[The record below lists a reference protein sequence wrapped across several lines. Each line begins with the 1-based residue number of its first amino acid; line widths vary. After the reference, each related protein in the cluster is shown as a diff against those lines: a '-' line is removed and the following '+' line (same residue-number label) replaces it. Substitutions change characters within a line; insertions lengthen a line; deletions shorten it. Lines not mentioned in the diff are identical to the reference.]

1 MRAVH
6 KEINPTY
13 KNRAERMMV
22 DYSDN
27 NILYLQYTRQEYL
40 DKFMPKDIEKYLITE
55 GELVNVNYAEFTGV
69 LLDKDGNYHKYSLSE
84 IQVITDTGNI
94 SDGYHTF
101 KELYEYRLLYNAAFF
116 NELARRGVCDVHK
129 SKRHSDGKIPF
140 ENPNWFIVV
149 AELPTGQISNHYEM
163 KDWDLFQV
171 PEKDI
176 SNVWD
181 GHGSRDV
188 AKRIRKYL
196 ENHDEDT
203 TISNN
208 Q

>member
-1 MRAVH
+1 M
-6 KEINPTY
+6 IWL
-13 KNRAERMMV
+13 
-22 DYSDN
+22 
-27 NILYLQYTRQEYL
+27 I
-40 DKFMPKDIEKYLITE
+40 IYLIGVFATMVFCASIE
-55 GELVNVNYAEFTGV
+55 LEESSFRMVLVSVVWPLLLVYFTITMIRTHYERKKNMGEV
-69 LLDKDGNYHKYSLSE
+69 
-84 IQVITDTGNI
+84 

-101 KELYEYRLLYNAAFF
+101 NELYEYRLLYNAAFF
-116 NELARRGVCDVHK
+116 NELARRGICDVHK
-129 SKRHSDGKIPF
+129 SKRHSDGEIPF
-140 ENPNWFIVV
+140 GDPNWFIVM

-171 PEKDI
+171 PEKSI

-181 GHGSRDV
+181 GHGPRDV